1 MARAND
7 HREMGRIRMTN
18 HTEHL
23 VNGDLEVQIFL
34 ELNVPQQCL
43 SHQEYVIWYFLAVY
57 QVIKNI

>member
-1 MARAND
+1 
-7 HREMGRIRMTN
+7 MGRLRMTN

-23 VNGDLEVQIFL
+23 VNGDLKAQIFL

-43 SHQEYVIWYFLAVY
+43 SHQEYVIWYFSAVY